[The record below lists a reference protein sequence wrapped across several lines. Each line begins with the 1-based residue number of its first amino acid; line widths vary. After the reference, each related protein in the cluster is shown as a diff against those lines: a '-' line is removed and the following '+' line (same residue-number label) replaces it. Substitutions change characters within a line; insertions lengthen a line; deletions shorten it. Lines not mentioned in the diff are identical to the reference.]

1 MTTIV
6 EFDVPVEDSV
16 LGAVFDEHPETVC
29 EVEQIIASNGHGLW
43 ISGPMRMELESAL
56 DDDPSVERYTHLGR
70 REEQLLYDVTFT
82 GNDRNVFETIVDCNG
97 TILSATGASGH
108 WHLRIR
114 VLDREDARN
123 TYDRLQSEHGA
134 SLLRLQDLSEQ
145 HPTAYGL
152 TPKQYETLIAA
163 LEYGYF
169 TIPREISMEE
179 LAEELEIS
187 HQALSERLRRAYRA
201 LVVTEIG
208 PGHIGG
214 ESTESPA

>member
-16 LGAVFDEHPETVC
+16 LGAVFDAHPEIVC

-43 ISGPMRMELESAL
+43 ISGPSRLELESAL
-56 DDDPSVERYTHLGR
+56 DDDPSVERYTHLGQ
-70 REEQLLYDVTFT
+70 REQQLLYDVTFA
-82 GNDRNVFETIVDCNG
+82 GDNRDVFETIVDCNG
-97 TILSATGASGH
+97 TILNATGVAGG
-108 WHLRIR
+108 WNLRIR
-114 VLDREDARN
+114 VLDREDALI

-208 PGHIGG
+208 PGHTEG
-214 ESTESPA
+214 ESAASSA